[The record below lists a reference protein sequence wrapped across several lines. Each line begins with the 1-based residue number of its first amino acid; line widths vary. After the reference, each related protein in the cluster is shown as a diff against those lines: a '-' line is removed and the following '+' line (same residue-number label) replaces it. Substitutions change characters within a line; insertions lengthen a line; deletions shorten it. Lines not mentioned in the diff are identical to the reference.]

1 MDIVEIECQEAN
13 LRREL
18 DGCRLEFCV
27 AAFCLAISYQ
37 IADRNLEGRRD
48 RAHIGRFLVML
59 CDPRRVVLL
68 RLSGAGWLSSSV
80 CFSRQRGQQPPSVP
94 SVSLPPT
101 AMALGPLDAHADV
114 TAAELCA
121 CAECRVH

>member
-1 MDIVEIECQEAN
+1 MRAANSKADKIELAD
-13 LRREL
+13 REL
-18 DGCRLEFCV
+18 EAKADGIDRMC
-27 AAFCLAISYQ
+27 CLAISYQ

-59 CDPRRVVLL
+59 CDPRRVDLL